1 MAPVVLEGPKVLVVV
16 LENPCGAATE
26 DTVGAGVD
34 VVFEKRGPKVLE
46 DPIDPA
52 VEAVTGAVG

>member
-1 MAPVVLEGPKVLVVV
+1 MLEGPKVLVVV